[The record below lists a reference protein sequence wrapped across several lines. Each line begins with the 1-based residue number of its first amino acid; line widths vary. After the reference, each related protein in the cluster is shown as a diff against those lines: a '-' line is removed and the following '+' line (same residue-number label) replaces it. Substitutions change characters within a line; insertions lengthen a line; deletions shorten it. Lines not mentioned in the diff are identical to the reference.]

1 MSEMSEKPDVLRLRV
16 LLSLMKEDSETCTVT
31 GIAKTLGEEKYTVSR
46 ILTGLEKE
54 GLLDRSDTRHPT
66 LTEEGR
72 KAAQVYGEKIKITM
86 NHLIY
91 EGVDVENAKSVLPE
105 GYDAQNLVMYR
116 INDDGTKTLIKGGV
130 EDGYYKIATKH
141 FSYYALV
148 EKGSTITDAENTAQ
162 IEANKNTLVVG
173 SGVNNVNGQ
182 TANVS
187 AGNNTKVT
195 SPKTGENIAIE
206 YVEVITLL
214 AAMILILAAAKKWK
228 KTLLIKSHQ

>member
-72 KAAQVYGEKIKITM
+72 KAAQVYGEKIRITM

-91 EGVDVENAKSVLPE
+91 EGVEVENAKS
-105 GYDAQNLVMYR
+105 DAYSWALYNTEQT
-116 INDDGTKTLIKGGV
+116 IFHFLIK
-130 EDGYYKIATKH
+130 EAKQK
-141 FSYYALV
+141 YA
-148 EKGSTITDAENTAQ
+148 
-162 IEANKNTLVVG
+162 
-173 SGVNNVNGQ
+173 
-182 TANVS
+182 
-187 AGNNTKVT
+187 
-195 SPKTGENIAIE
+195 
-206 YVEVITLL
+206 
-214 AAMILILAAAKKWK
+214 
-228 KTLLIKSHQ
+228 

>member
-1 MSEMSEKPDVLRLRV
+1 MSEKPDVLRLRV

-116 INDDGTKTLIKGGV
+116 INDDGSKTLIKGGV

-162 IEANKNTLVVG
+162 IEANKNTPVVS
-173 SGVNNVNGQ
+173 SGVNNGNGQ

-187 AGNNTKVT
+187 AGNNTTVT
-195 SPKTGENIAIE
+195 SPKTGENTAME
-206 YVEVITLL
+206 YVEAIALL
-214 AAMILILAAAKKWK
+214 AAIILVLSVAKKWK

>member
-46 ILTGLEKE
+46 ILTALEKE

-72 KAAQVYGEKIKITM
+72 KAAQVYGEKIRITM

-162 IEANKNTLVVG
+162 IEANKNTPVVG
-173 SGVNNVNGQ
+173 SGV
-182 TANVS
+182 
-187 AGNNTKVT
+187 
-195 SPKTGENIAIE
+195 I
-206 YVEVITLL
+206 
-214 AAMILILAAAKKWK
+214 M
-228 KTLLIKSHQ
+228 

>member
-1 MSEMSEKPDVLRLRV
+1 MSEKPDVLRLRV

-162 IEANKNTLVVG
+162 IEANKNTPVVG
-173 SGVNNVNGQ
+173 SSVNNVNGQ

-187 AGNNTKVT
+187 AGNNTEVT

-206 YVEVITLL
+206 YVEAIALL